1 MTAGIVDAVAVTIGR
16 RVDSD
21 EFEAAGVSGEWIRR
35 RMGIDGRRW
44 LDPETPLVEPAA
56 QACRALAERSA
67 DDAGVGA
74 LILVSS
80 SAPRRVPGM
89 AQEVALRAG
98 LPPTVLAFDLNAVCT
113 GFPYG
118 LATAL
123 ALVDAGHVASA
134 VVCAAEAWSRLIDPN
149 DRNCAVGC
157 WRVQVP
163 DDDPADHLV
172 LGGDG
177 GVSLALLTLAR
188 RQGFRVAMTAS
199 SDTRLAL
206 LDRLGITPIDRR
218 EFPGLASA
226 GPGGADR
233 DQARRHRQSLADLR
247 RRVDEPS
254 DGRGVSVFAD
264 NIGQPLFEATRA
276 VLARQGVITTCGW
289 KAGMRLNYLRGAECI
304 DRHLFVHTHVWR
316 YQDSARIRDDIEE
329 TGWLPDE
336 ADTVVYGFDEVPE
349 LATAYSDGRVDSY
362 FPLYRVA

>member
-1 MTAGIVDAVAVTIGR
+1 MTAGIVDAVAVMIGR

-149 DRNCAVGC
+149 DRKTGPLFADGVAAVLVAARDGFAPCLVRAGC
-157 WRVQVP
+157 DGEFREVIHEQRPGQAPPGIHMDGGLVYQHAVRHMSELAVELAGHEPRPTVFVP
-163 DDDPADHLV
+163 HQANGRMLATMGEDLAELGIPVVNRIAEAGNTSSATIPLAFAAALADGELPLAGRLGAIGYGSGEAWGAVSVSYRLDRRPVLV
-172 LGGDG
+172 APETGGD
-177 GVSLALLTLAR
+177 R
-188 RQGFRVAMTAS
+188 
-199 SDTRLAL
+199 
-206 LDRLGITPIDRR
+206 
-218 EFPGLASA
+218 
-226 GPGGADR
+226 
-233 DQARRHRQSLADLR
+233 
-247 RRVDEPS
+247 
-254 DGRGVSVFAD
+254 
-264 NIGQPLFEATRA
+264 
-276 VLARQGVITTCGW
+276 
-289 KAGMRLNYLRGAECI
+289 
-304 DRHLFVHTHVWR
+304 
-316 YQDSARIRDDIEE
+316 
-329 TGWLPDE
+329 
-336 ADTVVYGFDEVPE
+336 
-349 LATAYSDGRVDSY
+349 
-362 FPLYRVA
+362 